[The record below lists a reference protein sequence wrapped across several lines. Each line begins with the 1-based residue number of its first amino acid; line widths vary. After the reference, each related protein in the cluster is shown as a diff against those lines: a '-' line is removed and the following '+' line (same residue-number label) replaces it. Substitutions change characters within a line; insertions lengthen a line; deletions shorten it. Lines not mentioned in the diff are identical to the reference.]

1 MKSLAGT
8 TNYSLHR
15 IGAGSDRSNSKIISY
30 LGQGKLVLYPAE
42 LQVKGHVQSRNV
54 TKYIYFVTLLK
65 NVQSVRL
72 FLLLAFQTN
81 FTKKQTY
88 EVSPVTC

>member
-1 MKSLAGT
+1 MFPDSSHYET
-8 TNYSLHR
+8 YN
-15 IGAGSDRSNSKIISY
+15 GSCFMYLSKILNKLQMFKVTNFMTFSY
-30 LGQGKLVLYPAE
+30 E
-42 LQVKGHVQSRNV
+42 LRLTPRFAN
-54 TKYIYFVTLLK
+54 FAFK

>member
-1 MKSLAGT
+1 MAKTEAKQHSKQDISL
-8 TNYSLHR
+8 
-15 IGAGSDRSNSKIISY
+15 GASNRW
-30 LGQGKLVLYPAE
+30 QHVLC
-42 LQVKGHVQSRNV
+42 QVDFNAA
-54 TKYIYFVTLLK
+54 TELK